1 MKETLRVLHLV
12 TRLERG
18 GSSDCTLW
26 QAMGAARRGCEVTI
40 ASGPTGRPTPLLD
53 IARRL
58 PRLTLVPILP
68 LGRSPH
74 PMRDLRALLAIV
86 GLLRHGRFDVIHL
99 HTSKAGAL
107 GRIAAALT
115 GQTARVIHQPHGH
128 LFYGYYGR
136 AGTALVLFAERWLA
150 RFARFQVTL
159 TAAGAEEHLRRGIGR
174 PEQYRTLPSGVD
186 FRGLRAARGRRESC
200 RRRLGYGRDDFVIGS
215 ICRLEPIKGTGDLVN
230 AFLRLAPDRPALRLL
245 VAGEGPQRP
254 ELLKRIHAAGL
265 QNRASIL
272 GGWADPL
279 AILPACD
286 AMVLASHNEGMG
298 RALVEAMVLGLPV
311 VATAVGG
318 VPDLLDTGR
327 AGLLVP
333 PADPE
338 ALAGALARLADDPGF
353 ALALGR
359 RGHVRSL
366 SYGAG
371 RMVHS
376 MLRLYREV
384 AA

>member
-1 MKETLRVLHLV
+1 MKESLRILHLV

-53 IARRL
+53 VARRL

-68 LGRSPH
+68 LGRPPH
-74 PMRDLRALLAIV
+74 PVRDLRALLAIV
-86 GLLRHGRFDVIHL
+86 GLLRRERFDVIHL

-136 AGTALVLFAERWLA
+136 AGTALVLFTERWLA

-159 TAAGAEEHLRRGIGR
+159 TAAGAQEHLRRGIGR

-186 FRGLRAARGRRESC
+186 FRGLRAARRRREAC
-200 RRRLGYGRDDFVIGS
+200 RRRLGYGRDDFVIGTL
-215 ICRLEPIKGTGDLVN
+215 CRLEPIKGTGDLVD

-245 VAGEGPQRP
+245 VAGEGPERP

-265 QNRASIL
+265 QNRATIL
-272 GGWADPL
+272 GGWVDPL

-286 AMVLASHNEGMG
+286 AMVLASRNEGMG

-318 VPDLLDTGR
+318 VADLLDGGR

-333 PADPE
+333 PSDPE
-338 ALAGALARLADDPGF
+338 ALASALARLADDPGF

-359 RGHVRSL
+359 RGHARSL